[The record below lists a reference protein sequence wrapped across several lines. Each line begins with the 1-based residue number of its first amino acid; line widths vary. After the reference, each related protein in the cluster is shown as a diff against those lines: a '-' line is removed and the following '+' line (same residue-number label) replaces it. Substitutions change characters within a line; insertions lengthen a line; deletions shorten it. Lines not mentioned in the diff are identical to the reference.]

1 MHLPTPDGHRSADS
15 DDEMALVPD
24 SVARAARDWAEQ
36 QVDLLAA
43 TGQVAH
49 APTSGFTA
57 PVARAAADF
66 LRAWADHTGT
76 AAELSGHQA
85 DALRGVLGAWLR
97 TDAEAADRLR
107 ALAAYLGERP

>member
-1 MHLPTPDGHRSADS
+1 MHTPSPDGRRSADA
-15 DDEMALVPD
+15 DEMALVPD
-24 SVARAARDWAEQ
+24 SIARAARDWAEQ

-43 TGQVAH
+43 SGQIAH

-66 LRAWADHTGT
+66 LRAWTEHTGT

-85 DALRGVLGAWLR
+85 EALRGVLGAWLR
-97 TDAEAADRLR
+97 TDAAAADRVR